1 MSDKKIYEAISHIME
16 DIGAIGKD
24 KYNEQQKYNFR
35 GIDDV
40 YNSLQPALIKNNVF
54 CVPAV
59 KDKRREERKTSKGNN
74 LIYTVV
80 DVDYTFI
87 CSDDGSQVVVGVCGE
102 GMDSGDKSLNKALSA
117 AFKYACLQLFCIPT
131 EGEMHDSE
139 DDSHEVM
146 DRKINSNEIQA
157 LKREAERVD
166 MNLSAAIAS
175 KGLKAMEDIPLTLY
189 TAWMTTMALRESVPP
204 PSPDISEEVPD
215 DGQEELPF
223 R

>member
-1 MSDKKIYEAISHIME
+1 MSDKKIYEAISRIMD

-40 YNSLQPALIKNNVF
+40 YNSLQPALIKNHVF

-74 LIYTVV
+74 IIYTVI

-87 CSDDGSQVVVGVCGE
+87 CAEDGSQIVVSVCGE

-139 DDSHEVM
+139 ENSYEIA
-146 DRKINSNEIQA
+146 DRKINGNEIQA
-157 LKREAERVD
+157 LKRESERVGLT
-166 MNLSAAIAS
+166 LSAAIEK
-175 KGLKAMEDIPLTLY
+175 KGLKAIEDIPLTLY
-189 TAWMTTMALRESVPP
+189 TTWMTTMALRESVPP
-204 PSPDISEEVPD
+204 PSPDEPSDVPNNVE
-215 DGQEELPF
+215 EELPF

>member
-40 YNSLQPALIKNNVF
+40 YNSLQPALIKNHVF

-87 CSDDGSQVVVGVCGE
+87 CSEDGSQVVVGVCGE

-139 DDSHEVM
+139 ENSYEIA
-146 DRKINSNEIQA
+146 DRKINGNEINA
-157 LKREAERVD
+157 LKREAERVG
-166 MNLSAAIAS
+166 MNLPSAINQ
-175 KGLKAMEDIPLTLY
+175 KGLKAVEEVPLTLY
-189 TAWMTTMALRESVPP
+189 TAWMTTMALRDSVPP
-204 PSPDISEEVPD
+204 PSPNGPVEVPNNVE
-215 DGQEELPF
+215 EELPF

>member
-40 YNSLQPALIKNNVF
+40 YNSLQPALIKNHVF

-87 CSDDGSQVVVGVCGE
+87 CSEDGSQVVVGVCGE

-215 DGQEELPF
+215 DVQEELPF